1 MADTAVAAPP
11 APGTTT
17 PAATKPVQA
26 AGTSSTPAP
35 GSTRGSETVTND
47 TGKGSAPKA
56 ETKPTDDFRP
66 FKVKAGGK
74 EHDIK
79 SREQMERILQRGLPY
94 QQTLNEIASERAK
107 VEPVAAALKMLAEG
121 DEDSALEVLSGLLG
135 DEKLVK
141 VAEKRL
147 MREVEKQRRL
157 EGLTE
162 RERQMLTENERLKG
176 EREQW
181 TRQQQQAQQQ
191 AEQQRAQAG
200 IQQASQHVATMV
212 QEALGSLGLPKEL
225 GPQSMAAIR
234 PLVAASIS
242 AGQPLDPKALAEELR
257 EYHQSA
263 VQWTAGQLQGQP
275 LLDFFGPGVVKAFKA
290 AVLQQMRGGQSVSAA
305 PQGGQSS
312 RTEPPVPRWDPRKRD
327 W

>member
-1 MADTAVAAPP
+1 MADTAVATPP
-11 APGTTT
+11 VPGTTS
-17 PAATKPVQA
+17 PVEPKPGIGAT
-26 AGTSSTPAP
+26 TSTGSP
-35 GSTRGSETVTND
+35 GSTRGSEVVTGD
-47 TGKGSAPKA
+47 TGKGAAPKS
-56 ETKPTDDFRP
+56 ETKPAEDFRP

-94 QQTLNEIASERAK
+94 QQTLEEIASERAK
-107 VEPVAAALKMLAEG
+107 VEPVAAALKMLSEG

-147 MREVEKQRRL
+147 MREVEKQRRM
-157 EGLTE
+157 EGLTD
-162 RERQMLTENERLKG
+162 RERQMLTENDRLKG

-200 IQQASQHVATMV
+200 IQQASQHIAQSVSA
-212 QEALGSLGLPKEL
+212 ALEQLGLPKEL
-225 GPQSMAAIR
+225 GPQSMAAVR

-242 AGQPLDPKALAEELR
+242 AGQPIDPKALAEELR

-263 VQWTAGQLQGQP
+263 VQWTASQLQGQP
-275 LLDFFGPGVVKAFKA
+275 LLDFFGPSVVKAFKA
-290 AVLQQMRGGQSVSAA
+290 AVLAQMRGGQAA
-305 PQGGQSS
+305 TPPPASGTPSGTPSPQ
-312 RTEPPVPRWDPRKRD
+312 RWDPRKRD